1 MAEMSSVC
9 QFDFSYEKVSSA
21 FFLNEFGI
29 GVAMDSVVKVVC
41 IRFSHSIDVVVGS
54 HEREL
59 DRLVLND
66 VLYLSGEIFIFELCQ
81 DV

>member
-1 MAEMSSVC
+1 
-9 QFDFSYEKVSSA
+9 
-21 FFLNEFGI
+21 
-29 GVAMDSVVKVVC
+29 MDSVVKVVC
-41 IRFSHSIDVVVGS
+41 IHFSHSIDIVVGS